1 VEDGDIETA
10 ASEPIVIDCD
20 TCLARCSAACADCVV
35 TFICRDDTGDGER
48 AARGASAPGLGRNA
62 VVIDVAEF
70 RALRL
75 LHERGL
81 VPRLRHQRGA

>member
-1 VEDGDIETA
+1 META

-35 TFICRDDTGDGER
+35 TFICRDDAAEGGADG
-48 AARGASAPGLGRNA
+48 APVPGAGRNA

>member
-1 VEDGDIETA
+1 MEIA

-20 TCLARCSAACADCVV
+20 TCMARCSAACADCVV
-35 TFICRDDTGDGER
+35 TFICRDDNAPVT
-48 AARGASAPGLGRNA
+48 APGAGRNA
-62 VVIDVAEF
+62 VVVDVAEL